1 MSGKTILTK
10 EQFLEKSISQCI
22 TMYPSDRLM
31 VYFYRD
37 KDGVYLVTMALF
49 GGDYHEIVHGTTPIN
64 YTLDEAYAM
73 YVKIYNLQ

>member
-10 EQFLEKSISQCI
+10 EQFLEKSKSQCI
-22 TMYPSDRLM
+22 TLFPLNGLL

-37 KDGVYLVTMALF
+37 QDGDYLVTIALF
-49 GGDYHEIVHGTTPIN
+49 GNENHEIVHGTTPID

-73 YVKIYNLQ
+73 YVKIFNLQ